1 MLLTISNATKRYGE
15 FIALHP
21 IQLKIEDEI
30 FGIIGNNGAGKSTL
44 LKMIVGL
51 LASGKGKVRLGDLD
65 VRESPEEVKSLIG
78 YLPESPLL
86 YPKLTPEELLRYV
99 AEIRGLND
107 ASDEIEHWLN
117 FFGLAEKRNALLG
130 DLSFGM
136 KKKISI
142 SSAFLGSPPLLILDE
157 PFNGLDVATMEGLSK
172 MIVARHQAGTTVLIS
187 SHLMNYIDRLCHRV
201 VILKKGKVVGKGRP
215 ADLKKEALEDDFHQ
229 CFLHYMN
236 QDIKQDL

>member
-1 MLLTISNATKRYGE
+1 MLLTISKASKRYGD

-21 IQLKIEDEI
+21 IQLKVEGEI

-51 LASGKGKVRLGDLD
+51 LASGKGKIYVGELD
-65 VRESPEEVKSLIG
+65 VRESPEEVKALIG

-99 AEIRGLND
+99 AEIRGLNN

-117 FFGLAEKRNALLG
+117 FFGLSEKRNTLLG

-157 PFNGLDVATMEGLSK
+157 PFNGLDVATMEGLSE
-172 MIVARHQAGTTVLIS
+172 MIVTRHKEGATILIS
-187 SHLMNYIDRLCHRV
+187 SHLMHYIDRLCHRV
-201 VILKKGKVVGKGRP
+201 VILKKGKVVGEGRP
-215 ADLKKEALEDDFHQ
+215 EDLKKESKKDDFHQ

-236 QDIKQDL
+236 QE

>member
-1 MLLTISNATKRYGE
+1 MLLTVSNASKRYGD

-21 IQLKIEDEI
+21 IQLEVEGEI
-30 FGIIGNNGAGKSTL
+30 FGVIGNNGAGKSTL

-51 LASGKGKVRLGDLD
+51 LASGKGKIHLGDLS
-65 VRESPEEVKSLIG
+65 VMESPEAVKGLIG

-99 AEIRGLND
+99 AEIRGIGD
-107 ASDEIEHWLN
+107 ASDEIEHWLD
-117 FFGLAEKRNALLG
+117 FFGLSEKRNALLG

-157 PFNGLDVATMEGLSK
+157 PFNGLDVATMEGLSE
-172 MIVARHQAGTTVLIS
+172 MIIARHKAGATVLIS
-187 SHLMNYIDRLCHRV
+187 SHLMHYIDRLCHRV
-201 VILKKGKVVGKGRP
+201 VILKKGKVVGEGRP
-215 ADLKKEALEDDFHQ
+215 KDLKKETLKDDFHQ

-236 QDIKQDL
+236 QDMQ

>member
-1 MLLTISNATKRYGE
+1 MHLSITNATKRYGE
-15 FIALHP
+15 FVALHP
-21 IQLKIEDEI
+21 IQLEVEGEI

-51 LASGKGKVRLGDLD
+51 LSSGKGKIHLGELS
-65 VRESPEEVKSLIG
+65 VRESPEEVKQLIG

-86 YPKLTPEELLRYV
+86 YPKLTPEELLHYV
-99 AEIRGLND
+99 AEIRGLD
-107 ASDEIEHWLN
+107 DVSEEIEHWLN
-117 FFGLAEKRNALLG
+117 FFGLSEKRNALLG

-142 SSAFLGSPPLLILDE
+142 SAAFLGSPPFLILDE
-157 PFNGLDVATMEGLSK
+157 PFNGLDVATMEGLTE
-172 MIVARHQAGTTVLIS
+172 MIFARHRAGTTILIS

-201 VILKKGKVVGKGRP
+201 VILKRGRVVGEGRP
-215 ADLKKEALEDDFHQ
+215 KDLKKETGQDDFHQ

-236 QDIKQDL
+236 LGSK